1 MCVCSCVYVCVAV
14 CVHVKEKDR
23 QREMC
28 VQSWTH
34 LQFLIRKQ
42 RGGGEFKPV
51 DPHYMI
57 TKLQSFF
64 HTDEVNVISKQIKT
78 QSNLVKSFFLF
89 DPKLHHQRFPP
100 VNTNLSYQVKKY

>member
-1 MCVCSCVYVCVAV
+1 MIYSFLTILGSRWYSWPVSLLINVEISRELHFVIYDIIPVLTLFPLCVCVAV
-14 CVHVKEKDR
+14 CVRVKEKDR

-64 HTDEVNVISKQIKT
+64 PIS
-78 QSNLVKSFFLF
+78 
-89 DPKLHHQRFPP
+89 H
-100 VNTNLSYQVKKY
+100 